1 LGEIA
6 MTITVLNP
14 KAADDQILADPTE
27 RLASL
32 DGAVIGFVDN
42 SKLNADLFIQRVSA
56 GLEKEFGAK
65 SSLVI
70 RKLAPKEL
78 LSDTEYEKLRAC
90 DAVIQ
95 CFGDCGTSTSM
106 NVVDAIRFE
115 KDGTPTA
122 NVFSTAFSSAARQQ
136 AQGKGLGALPLVE
149 IPHPMHTASDAQV
162 ADRADQVVSDI
173 VSRLTDGAS
182 IQRQSGTVDL
192 PERIDLD
199 AASLDDQEL
208 FHANGWTD
216 GLPVVPPTAEK
227 VAAMVAAG
235 GRDASECL
243 GRMPP
248 RMREATVE
256 KIAINAVMAGCE
268 ARAFP
273 VVLAACEALLEEDC
287 KLFGVQTATNQST
300 PMLLINGPAATV
312 LDVNSKGNVLGPG
325 WRSNATIGRAVR
337 LVCRNVGGEIPLETD
352 MATQGQPGKY
362 GLCIAEAEDETP
374 WEPFHVEKGHKADTN
389 TVTVFGGVAAP
400 HNVFTYGCETGQ
412 DIMEHFIG
420 AMTALGNNNIIFPS
434 GPMIVLSPEH
444 AGTLARDG
452 YTKDKMRAEIFEKAR
467 IPLAT
472 LPEKTQK
479 GLLHRRSNW
488 FATVGD
494 DAHIGISDRPE
505 DIVILV
511 AGGPGI
517 HSVFIP
523 TSFSLRPIIKEF
535 TLAE

>member
-1 LGEIA
+1 

-14 KAADDQILADPTE
+14 KAVDDQILDDPTA

-32 DGAVIGFVDN
+32 EGAVIGFVDN
-42 SKLNADLFIQRVSA
+42 SKLNADLFIERVGA
-56 GLEKEFGAK
+56 KLEREFGTK
-65 SSLVI
+65 PSLVI

-78 LSDTEYEKLRAC
+78 LSDEEYARLNEC

-136 AQGKGLGALPLVE
+136 ANGKGLAVLPVVE
-149 IPHPMHTASDAQV
+149 IPHPMHTASDSLV
-162 ADRADQVVSDI
+162 AERAESAVSQI
-173 VSRLTDGAS
+173 ASRLTDDAG
-182 IQRQSGTVDL
+182 IQAPPSAAGL
-192 PERIDLD
+192 PERIELD
-199 AASLDDQEL
+199 EAALDDQEL
-208 FHANGWTD
+208 FYAQGWTD
-216 GLPVVPPTAEK
+216 GLPVVPPTAQK
-227 VAAMVAAG
+227 VADMLAAG
-235 GRDASECL
+235 GRDAAESL

-248 RMREATVE
+248 RMRDATVE
-256 KIAINAVMAGCE
+256 KLAINAVMAGCE
-268 ARAFP
+268 PRAFP

-300 PMLLINGPAATV
+300 PMLLINGPGAV
-312 LDVNSKGNVLGPG
+312 SLDVNSGGNVLGPG
-325 WRSNATIGRAVR
+325 WRSNATIGRAIR
-337 LVCRNVGGEIPLETD
+337 LICRNVGGEIPHETD

-362 GLCIAEAEDETP
+362 GLCIAEAESESP
-374 WEPFHVEKGHKADTN
+374 WEPFHVENGHAADET

-434 GPMIVLSPEH
+434 GPMLVLSPEH

-467 IPLAT
+467 ITIST

-488 FATVGD
+488 FETVGD
-494 DAHIGISDRPE
+494 PDHIGIADRPE

-523 TSFSLRPIIKEF
+523 TSFSLRPIIKPVK
-535 TLAE
+535 LSL

>member
-1 LGEIA
+1 
-6 MTITVLNP
+6 MTVTVLNP
-14 KAADDQILADPTE
+14 KPRDDQDLASPSK

-42 SKLNADLFIQRVSA
+42 SKLNADLFIARVQDGLQR
-56 GLEKEFGAK
+56 KFGAK
-65 SSLVI
+65 PSMVI

-78 LSDTEYEKLRAC
+78 LSDDEYAELVKC

-115 KDGTPTA
+115 RDGTPTA
-122 NVFSTAFSSAARQQ
+122 NVFSAAFSNAARQQ
-136 AQGKGLGALPLVE
+136 AEGKGLAVLPLVE
-149 IPHPMHTASDAQV
+149 IPHPMHTAPEDLV
-162 ADRADQVVSDI
+162 AERAEAAVAEI
-173 VSRLTDGAS
+173 AGRLTDEGGIRAPAD
-182 IQRQSGTVDL
+182 GEAL
-192 PERIDLD
+192 PDRIELENV
-199 AASLDDQEL
+199 DDQEL
-208 FHANGWTD
+208 FHAQGWTD
-216 GLPVVPPTAEK
+216 GLPVVVPTAEK

-235 GRDASECL
+235 GRDGAESL

-268 ARAFP
+268 PRVFP
-273 VVLAACEALLEEDC
+273 AVLAACEALLEEDC

-300 PMLLINGPAATV
+300 PMVLISGPAAAA
-312 LDVNSKGNVLGPG
+312 LGVNSAGNVLGSG
-325 WRSNATIGRAVR
+325 WRANATVGRAIR
-337 LVCRNVGGEIPLETD
+337 LVCRNVGGEIPHVTD

-362 GLCIAEAEDETP
+362 GICIAEAESESP
-374 WEPFHVEKGHKADTN
+374 FEPFHVEHGYAPEDS

-400 HNVFTYGCETGQ
+400 HNMFTYGCETGQ
-412 DIMEHFIG
+412 EIMDHFIG

-434 GPMIVLSPEH
+434 GPMVVLSPEH

-452 YTKDKMRAEIFEKAR
+452 YTKEKMRQEIFERAR
-467 IPLAT
+467 IPVKT
-472 LPEKTQK
+472 LPKKTQK

-488 FATVGD
+488 FETVGD
-494 DAHIGISDRPE
+494 PDHIGIADRPE

-511 AGGPGI
+511 AGGAGI

-523 TSFSLRPIIKEF
+523 TSFSLRPIIKP
-535 TLAE
+535 LAAAL

>member
-1 LGEIA
+1 
-6 MTITVLNP
+6 MTTTVLNP
-14 KAADDQILADPTE
+14 EARDDQPLAAPSE

-32 DGAVIGFVDN
+32 DGAVVGFVDN
-42 SKLNADLFIQRVSA
+42 SKLNADLFIDRVRD
-56 GLEKEFGAK
+56 GLAREFGAK
-65 SSLVI
+65 PATVI

-78 LSDTEYEKLRAC
+78 LSDEEYAELAKC

-115 KDGTPTA
+115 RDGTPTA
-122 NVFSTAFSSAARQQ
+122 NVFSAAFSSAARQQ
-136 AQGKGLGALPLVE
+136 AEGKGLSVLPLVE
-149 IPHPMHTASDAQV
+149 IPHPMHTAPEDLV
-162 ADRADQVVSDI
+162 AERAEAAVAEI
-173 VSRLTDGAS
+173 AGRLTDKAGIRAP
-182 IQRQSGTVDL
+182 GDGEGL
-192 PERIDLD
+192 PERIEIDD
-199 AASLDDQEL
+199 PDDQEL
-208 FHANGWTD
+208 FYAQGWTD
-216 GLPVVPPTAEK
+216 GLPVVVPTAEK
-227 VAAMVAAG
+227 VAAMIAAG
-235 GRDASECL
+235 GRDGTESL

-268 ARAFP
+268 PRAFP
-273 VVLAACEALLEEDC
+273 AVLAACEALLEEDC

-300 PMLLINGPAATV
+300 PMLLISGPAAAA
-312 LDVNSKGNVLGPG
+312 LDVNSAGNVLGPG
-325 WRSNATIGRAVR
+325 WRANATIGRAIR
-337 LVCRNVGGEIPLETD
+337 LVCRNVGGEIPHVTD

-362 GLCIAEAEDETP
+362 GLCIAEAESP
-374 WEPFHVEKGHKADTN
+374 WLPFHVEQGWGADDSV
-389 TVTVFGGVAAP
+389 VTVFGGVAAP

-412 DIMEHFIG
+412 DIMDHFIG

-434 GPMIVLSPEH
+434 GPLLVLSPEH

-452 YTKDKMRAEIFEKAR
+452 YDKDRMRAEVFEKAR
-467 IPLAT
+467 IPIAG

-479 GLLHRRSNW
+479 GLRHRRSNW

-494 DAHIGISDRPE
+494 ENHIGIADRPE
-505 DIVILV
+505 EITILV
-511 AGGPGI
+511 AGGAGI

-523 TSFSLRPIIKEF
+523 TSFSLRPVSKAF

>member
-1 LGEIA
+1 
-6 MTITVLNP
+6 MSVTVLNP
-14 KAADDQILADPTE
+14 KGRDDQPLATPSK
-27 RLASL
+27 RLPSL
-32 DGAVIGFVDN
+32 EGAVIGFVDN
-42 SKLNADLFIQRVSA
+42 SKLNADLFIEQVQD
-56 GLEKEFGAK
+56 GLERKFGAK
-65 SSLVI
+65 PALVI

-78 LSDTEYEKLRAC
+78 LSDEEYAELAKC

-115 KDGTPTA
+115 RDGTPTA

-136 AQGKGLGALPLVE
+136 AEGKGLSVLPLVE
-149 IPHPMHTASDAQV
+149 IPHPMHTASETLV
-162 ADRADQVVSDI
+162 TERAEAAVTEI
-173 VSRLTDGAS
+173 AGRLTDEAGIRAPAD
-182 IQRQSGTVDL
+182 GDGL
-192 PERIDLD
+192 PERIDID
-199 AASLDDQEL
+199 DPDDQEL
-208 FHANGWTD
+208 FYAQGWTD

-227 VAAMVAAG
+227 VAAMIAAG
-235 GRDASECL
+235 GRDGAESL

-268 ARAFP
+268 PRAFP

-300 PMLLINGPAATV
+300 PMLLVSGPAAAA
-312 LDVNSKGNVLGPG
+312 LEVNSAGNVLGPG
-325 WRSNATIGRAVR
+325 WRANATIGRAIR
-337 LVCRNVGGEIPLETD
+337 LICRNVGGEIPHVTD

-362 GLCIAEAEDETP
+362 GLCIAEAESESP
-374 WEPFHVEKGHKADTN
+374 WSPFHLEQGWGADDN
-389 TVTVFGGVAAP
+389 VITVFGGVAAP
-400 HNVFTYGCETGQ
+400 HNVFTYSCESGQ
-412 DIMEHFIG
+412 EIMDHFIG

-434 GPMIVLSPEH
+434 GPMLVLSPEH

-452 YTKDKMRAEIFEKAR
+452 YDKDKMRAEIFERAR
-467 IPLAT
+467 IVIKS
-472 LPEKTQK
+472 LPKKTQK

-488 FATVGD
+488 FETVGD
-494 DAHIGISDRPE
+494 PDHIGIADRPE

-511 AGGPGI
+511 AGGAGI

-523 TSFSLRPIIKEF
+523 TSFSLRPISKAF
-535 TLAE
+535 TLAT